1 MRTTL
6 DLPEELLQKAMRV
19 ARLKTRT
26 ATITLA
32 LEELIRKKKLQEI
45 RAFKGNVDLTI
56 DLDVLRQRV

>member
-6 DLPEELLQKAMRV
+6 DLPEELLKKAMRV
-19 ARLKTRT
+19 SRLKTRT

-45 RAFKGNVDLTI
+45 RAFKGNIDLTI

>member
-6 DLPEELLQKAMRV
+6 DLPEELLEKAMRV
-19 ARLKTRT
+19 SRLKTRT

-45 RAFKGNVDLTI
+45 RAFKGNVDLTV